1 VIADLFTALFW
12 RQSLQRAIRT
22 FAQGMLAV
30 LGGSAFNV
38 WAADWQNAV
47 GVGLGASVLS
57 LLMSVDRGTAISA
70 VTQITSKVSAGEA
83 SPAKDVPAA
92 PVVDPGCGTDLRG

>member
-1 VIADLFTALFW
+1 MIADLFTAMFW

-38 WAADWQNAV
+38 WAADWKNAI
-47 GVGLGASVLS
+47 GVGLGASALS
-57 LLMSVDRGTAISA
+57 VLMSIDRGTAVAAVAQISSEVAAGAAA
-70 VTQITSKVSAGEA
+70 V
-83 SPAKDVPAA
+83 KDVPVSSA
-92 PVVDPGCGTDLRG
+92 VDPGCGTDLRG

>member
-1 VIADLFTALFW
+1 MIADLFTAMFW

-38 WAADWQNAV
+38 WSADWQNAV
-47 GVGLGASVLS
+47 GVGMGAAVLS

-70 VTQITSKVSAGEA
+70 VTQITSRAAAEHAVA
-83 SPAKDVPAA
+83 PDA
-92 PVVDPGCGTDLRG
+92 PVSTSADPGCGTDLRG